1 MLPSHF
7 YLSDFC
13 IIIESFCNKFSAK
26 IGVLVFFPN
35 LLRLCF
41 GSNRTLQDNI
51 MITRWLCQPSS
62 WASFMYS
69 CCLEYNLMRGG
80 RSQWRSLG
88 TVLFCKDW
96 HRCWMSQ
103 NCRCRNQATTVCPPP
118 CTLTHFM
125 INVMLFSGRFP
136 FYHQVSRSAAPP
148 SKPPLHYPGNTVH
161 NFILISQLD

>member
-1 MLPSHF
+1 MSEHCYHHIFISVTFVLSLNHSVINFQPKLTSHF
-7 YLSDFC
+7 
-13 IIIESFCNKFSAK
+13 I
-26 IGVLVFFPN
+26 VFFPN
-35 LLRLCF
+35 LFRLCCR
-41 GSNRTLQDNI
+41 SNCKLQDNI

-62 WASFMYS
+62 RVSFMYS

-118 CTLTHFM
+118 LHINTFYDQCNALLWQISMLPSSFQICRSSLQASITLPWEY
-125 INVMLFSGRFP
+125 S
-136 FYHQVSRSAAPP
+136 S
-148 SKPPLHYPGNTVH
+148 
-161 NFILISQLD
+161 